1 MTENK
6 HRQKKSYN
14 AAFMISLA
22 VHLFLAFY
30 AAYQIANSLERN
42 RLSSEETMVWT
53 VEVEKQTV
61 RRSNFQKETPRR
73 EPRPPDPFT
82 KNMKTPSATHQQI
95 IAPTPGNAMNDVI
108 SPDIEAVSDLDF
120 APELTTEA
128 NLLAAPS
135 TLGSGRAQP
144 YATPASRAVGRD
156 ISRAPTLVKGGSL
169 DNLRGNILAEIE
181 NISPSALTQL
191 IPHNKLGAVL
201 IGEGKN
207 ISGQI
212 RLIRIKHSLSDWWQD
227 PTAMTSLIKW
237 LEANTKLRADMK
249 FEGGA
254 LKLNDDRIL
263 DAPFLVMTGHD
274 KDITAS
280 RQMERGG
287 PLVSELSDAE
297 RQNLREYLVD
307 RKGTLFFDDCGFNG
321 VFAAQIQRELKE
333 VMPEHDLVNLPHN
346 HEIYSVYYEL
356 AGPPDGGDVFWGS
369 ENKARASKFKT
380 HKAILIEGRI
390 AVLFN
395 RKDYM
400 CAMETVEVPSRT
412 MLRQRRSTDVYR
424 FMTNLFIYAMK
435 YGGNVNRFDSDSAMA
450 PEAPKQTD
458 PLPKKTQE
466 EEAAGRVGLSGPRGC
481 ESNP

>member
-1 MTENK
+1 
-6 HRQKKSYN
+6 
-14 AAFMISLA
+14 MISMA

-30 AAYQIANSLERN
+30 VAYQIANTFERS
-42 RLSSEETMVWT
+42 RLSSEETLTWT
-53 VEVEKQTV
+53 IEVEEPT
-61 RRSNFQKETPRR
+61 RRRFNFRKTQPPR

-82 KNMKTPSATHQQI
+82 KNMKTPSAAHQQM
-95 IAPTPGNAMNDVI
+95 IAASPGNAINDVI
-108 SPDIEAVSDLDF
+108 SQDIEAVSDLDL

-128 NLLAAPS
+128 DLLDAPS
-135 TLGSGRAQP
+135 SLGKGRAQP
-144 YATPASRAVGRD
+144 LAAPASRSSSAGRD
-156 ISRAPTLVKGGSL
+156 MSRAPARVKGGSL
-169 DNLRGNILAEIE
+169 DNLRGNILADIE

-191 IPHNKLGAVL
+191 VPHDELGAVL

-227 PTAMTSLIKW
+227 PTAMNSLIKW
-237 LEANTKLRADMK
+237 LESNTKLRADMK

-263 DAPFLVMTGHD
+263 DAPFLIMTGHD

-280 RQMERGG
+280 RDMERGG

-321 VFAAQIQRELKE
+321 VFAAQIQRELKQI
-333 VMPEHDLVNLPHN
+333 MPEHDLVNLPHN
-346 HEIYSVYYEL
+346 HEIYTSYYEL
-356 AGPPDGGDVFWGS
+356 SGPPDGGDVFWGS
-369 ENKARASKFKT
+369 ENKAQASKFKT
-380 HKAILIEGRI
+380 HKAIVIDGRI

-400 CAMETVEVPSRT
+400 CAMETVEVTSRT
-412 MLRQRRSTDVYR
+412 MLRMRRSTDVYR

-435 YGGNVNRFDSDSAMA
+435 YGGNVNRFNYDTGGGGNNGTTA
-450 PEAPKQTD
+450 E
-458 PLPKKTQE
+458 
-466 EEAAGRVGLSGPRGC
+466 GPRQTQPLS
-481 ESNP
+481 EEP

>member
-6 HRQKKSYN
+6 HRKKKSYN
-14 AAFMISLA
+14 AAFLVSLA

-30 AAYQIANSLERN
+30 AAYQIANTFEGSP
-42 RLSSEETMVWT
+42 LSSEETMVWT
-53 VEVEKQTV
+53 MEVEEQTV
-61 RRSNFQKETPRR
+61 RRFNFRKDPPLR

-82 KNMKTPSATHQQI
+82 KSMKTPSAAHHQI
-95 IAPTPGNAMNDVI
+95 IAPTPGNAINDVI
-108 SPDIEAVSDLDF
+108 SPDIEAVSELDF

-128 NLLAAPS
+128 NLLEAPS
-135 TLGSGRAQP
+135 SLGEGRAQP
-144 YATPASRAVGRD
+144 HAAPASRTTAVGRD
-156 ISRAPTLVKGGSL
+156 MSQASPRVRGGSL
-169 DNLRGNILAEIE
+169 DNLRGNILADTE
-181 NISPSALTQL
+181 NIAPSDVTQR
-191 IPHNKLGAVL
+191 IPHDQLGAVY
-201 IGEGKN
+201 IEEGKN
-207 ISGQI
+207 ISGHI

-237 LEANTKLRADMK
+237 LATNTKLRADIK

-254 LKLNDDRIL
+254 LKLDDDRIL
-263 DAPFLVMTGHD
+263 DAPFLIMTGHD
-274 KDITAS
+274 KDITAG
-280 RQMERGG
+280 RQMARGG

-321 VFAAQIQRELKE
+321 VFAAQIQRELKTI
-333 VMPEHDLVNLPHN
+333 MPEHDLVDLPHN
-346 HEIYSVYYEL
+346 HEVYSVFYEL
-356 AGPPDGGDVFWGS
+356 AGPPNGGDVFWGS
-369 ENKARASKFKT
+369 ENNPQTSKFKT

-400 CAMETVEVPSRT
+400 CAMETVEVQSRT

-435 YGGNVNRFDSDSAMA
+435 YGGNVNRFNSTSNSGNSGNNGTTA
-450 PEAPKQTD
+450 EAPKQTQ
-458 PLPKKTQE
+458 PITEKP
-466 EEAAGRVGLSGPRGC
+466 
-481 ESNP
+481 

>member
-1 MTENK
+1 
-6 HRQKKSYN
+6 
-14 AAFMISLA
+14 MISMA

-30 AAYQIANSLERN
+30 AAYQIANSFERD
-42 RLSSEETMVWT
+42 RLSPEETMVWT
-53 VEVEKQTV
+53 VEVKEQIV

-95 IAPTPGNAMNDVI
+95 IAPTPGNAINDVI
-108 SPDIEAVSDLDF
+108 SPDIEAVSELDF

-128 NLLAAPS
+128 NLLEAPS
-135 TLGSGRAQP
+135 SLGEGRAQP
-144 YATPASRAVGRD
+144 HAAPASRTAAVGRD
-156 ISRAPTLVKGGSL
+156 MSRAPARVKGGSL

-191 IPHNKLGAVL
+191 IPDNQLGAVL

-237 LEANTKLRADMK
+237 LETNTKLRADMK

-263 DAPFLVMTGHD
+263 DAPFLIMTGHD

-321 VFAAQIQRELKE
+321 VFAAQIQRELKTI
-333 VMPEHDLVNLPHN
+333 MPEHDLVDLPHN
-346 HEIYSVYYEL
+346 HEVYSVFYEL
-356 AGPPDGGDVFWGS
+356 AGPPNGGDVFWGS
-369 ENKARASKFKT
+369 ENNPQTSKFKT

-400 CAMETVEVPSRT
+400 CAMETVEVRSRT
-412 MLRQRRSTDVYR
+412 ALRMRRSTDVYR

-435 YGGNVNRFDSDSAMA
+435 YGGNVNRFNSDSAMA
-450 PEAPKQTD
+450 PAAPKQTD
-458 PLPKKTQE
+458 PITEKP
-466 EEAAGRVGLSGPRGC
+466 
-481 ESNP
+481 